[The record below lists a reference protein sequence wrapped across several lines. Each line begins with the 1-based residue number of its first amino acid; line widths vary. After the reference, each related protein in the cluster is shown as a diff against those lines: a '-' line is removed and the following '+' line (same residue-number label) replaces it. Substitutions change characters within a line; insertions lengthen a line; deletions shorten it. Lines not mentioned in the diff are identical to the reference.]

1 MGKKMGKKKQSSG
14 GGGGGGSGGFSTLDV
29 DPRRVRYAHSKIKP
43 LFSGCGRTI
52 EQTMREIR
60 GGKTRVADLPM
71 ITVLLGPLDPSD
83 GQQWFFSLN
92 NRRLFVFK
100 VGGVLFCRR

>member
-1 MGKKMGKKKQSSG
+1 MGKKMGKNKSSGDG
-14 GGGGGGSGGFSTLDV
+14 GGGGGFSTLDV

-52 EQTMREIR
+52 EQTLCEIR
-60 GGKTRVADLPM
+60 AGKTRAADLPI

-100 VGGVLFCRR
+100 VGWTDGNNMYK